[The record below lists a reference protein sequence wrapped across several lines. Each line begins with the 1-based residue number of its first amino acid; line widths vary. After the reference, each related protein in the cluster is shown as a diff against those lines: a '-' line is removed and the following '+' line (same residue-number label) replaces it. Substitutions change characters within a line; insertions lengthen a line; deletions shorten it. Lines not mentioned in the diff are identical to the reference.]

1 MMGYIR
7 YFKTMLITNLQ
18 YKTAAIAGIC
28 TQFFWG
34 FLQIFIY
41 QAFYK
46 GAGQD
51 VPMDFQNLVTY
62 IWLQQALF
70 ALIYMRDKD
79 SDVTK
84 SIKNGTVAY
93 ELVRPYNLYIWWYI
107 KCISKKLAKVF
118 LRMFPVIILALCLPE
133 PYCLSLPASWSSFLM
148 SCVTLVLGSLII
160 VAISVIMQIVIFF
173 TYDDKGVYGIFYTF
187 AELFSG
193 LTLPVPL
200 LPEILQGIAYFLP
213 FRLIG
218 DLPFRVYSGDIPFT
232 ESFVNLGFQVFWLV
246 ALVLIGV
253 ILMKKATKKICIQ
266 GG

>member
-1 MMGYIR
+1 MRGYIR

-41 QAFYK
+41 QAFYE

-62 IWLQQALF
+62 VWLQQALF
-70 ALIYMRDKD
+70 ALIYMRNKD
-79 SDVTK
+79 SELTK

-107 KCISKKLAKVF
+107 KCISKKLAQVF
-118 LRMFPVIILALCLPE
+118 LRMFPVIILAFCLPE
-133 PYCLSLPASWSSFLM
+133 PYCLALPASVSSFLM
-148 SCVTLVLGSLII
+148 SLITLILGTLIL
-160 VAISVIMQIVIFF
+160 VAITVIMQTIIFF
-173 TYDDKGVYGIFYTF
+173 TYDDKGVNGIFYTF
-187 AELFSG
+187 AELLSG
-193 LTLPVPL
+193 LTLPIPL
-200 LPEILQGIAYFLP
+200 LPDILQSIAYFLP

-218 DLPFRVYSGDIPFT
+218 DLPFRVYSGDIPLA
-232 ESFVNLGFQVFWLV
+232 ESFENLGFQAFWLV

-253 ILMKKATKKICIQ
+253 ALMRKATKKICIQ

>member
-7 YFKTMLITNLQ
+7 YFKTMVITNLQ

-62 IWLQQALF
+62 VWLQQALF

-79 SDVTK
+79 SEVTK

-133 PYCLSLPASWSSFLM
+133 PYNLALPASWSSFLM
-148 SCVTLVLGSLII
+148 SLVTLALGSLIL
-160 VAISVIMQIVIFF
+160 VAISVIMQTTIFF
-173 TYDDKGVYGIFYTF
+173 TGDDKGVYGIVYTF
-187 AELFSG
+187 AELLSG
-193 LTLPVPL
+193 LTLPVPF
-200 LPEILQGIAYFLP
+200 LPDILQKITYVLP
-213 FRLIG
+213 FRLTG
-218 DLPFRVYSGDIPFT
+218 DLPFRVYSGDISLA
-232 ESFVNLGFQVFWLV
+232 ESFMNLGFQAFWLV

-253 ILMKKATKKICIQ
+253 ILMNKATKKICIQ